1 MPGQN
6 SVKTVMT
13 DPNAKEYEQQKA
25 ELIKLLETLSKQSK
39 TQRSDIQVSDAEAK
53 QLADKLKKILKRQ
66 LN

>member
-1 MPGQN
+1 
-6 SVKTVMT
+6 MT

-39 TQRSDIQVSDAEAK
+39 TQRSDIQVSDAGAK

>member
-1 MPGQN
+1 
-6 SVKTVMT
+6 MT

-39 TQRSDIQVSDAEAK
+39 TQRADIQVSDAEAK